1 MSHRLDD
8 PWKDTPPPDP
18 TSSLSLVEA
27 ARALS
32 PVLLRRADDAE
43 RESRLTAE
51 ATRALRDA
59 GMFRLGAPRRLGG
72 HELPLTACVD
82 VLAEIGLACPSSAWI
97 VMLSYGAQQIAAS
110 FGEQARLDLW
120 GESPDVPMCGVFGS
134 AGATALPVEGGLRVS
149 GRWSWASGCRQA
161 EWGVFGVPLARY
173 GARETEPARSRARE
187 TEPARSGARETEPG
201 VALLPMNRLTVEA
214 TWDMAG
220 MRGTG
225 SDTVVA
231 DGVFVPHHRTRPF
244 SEVVAREEG
253 VDEPLYRVPPG
264 SLTLTSAAPL
274 LGAARAVL
282 RLTLESVEGGKP
294 MAMSLHRRLADS
306 PSVQAALADAATL
319 IDSASLHLAR
329 SAAAVDAAAA
339 SPDAPALL
347 ERARVRM
354 DVGHA
359 CTCLLQAVRLL
370 LTVNGASGFS
380 RTKAVQRYWRDLE
393 TAARHPTLN
402 PGLAREMYGR
412 ALVGDQ
418 RPVSP
423 MV

>member
-1 MSHRLDD
+1 MNRLDD
-8 PWKDTPPPDP
+8 SRKDTPPLDSAS
-18 TSSLSLVEA
+18 TLVEA

-32 PVLLRRADDAE
+32 PVLLSEADDAE
-43 RESRLTAE
+43 RDSRLTPG

-59 GMFRLGAPRRLGG
+59 GMFRLGTPGRLGG
-72 HELPLTACVD
+72 HELPLSACVD
-82 VLAEIGLACPSSAWI
+82 VLAEIGRACPSSAWV

-120 GESPDVPMCGVFGS
+120 GDSPDVPMCGVFGS
-134 AGATALPVEGGLRVS
+134 AGATAEPVEGGLLVS

-161 EWGVFGVPLARY
+161 EWGVFGVPLARS
-173 GARETEPARSRARE
+173 GGREA
-187 TEPARSGARETEPG
+187 EPG
-201 VALLPMNRLTVEA
+201 VALLPMSRLAVEA

-231 DGVFVPHHRTRPF
+231 DGVLVPLHRTRPF

-253 VDEPLYRVPPG
+253 ADEPLYRVPPG

-329 SAAAVDAAAA
+329 SAASVDAAAA
-339 SPDAPALL
+339 SPDSPALL
-347 ERARVRM
+347 DRARVRM

-359 CTCLLQAVRLL
+359 CTSLLQAVRLL

-380 RTKAVQRYWRDLE
+380 RAKVVQRYWRDLE

>member
-1 MSHRLDD
+1 MNRLND
-8 PWKDTPPPDP
+8 PQDNTPPLD
-18 TSSLSLVEA
+18 SASSLVEA

-32 PVLLRRADDAE
+32 PVLLREADEAE

-51 ATRALRDA
+51 ATRALRLA
-59 GMFRLGAPRRLGG
+59 GMFRLGVPRSLGG

-82 VLAEIGLACPSSAWI
+82 VLAELGQSCPSSAWV

-120 GESPDVPMCGVFGS
+120 GDGADVPMCGVFGS
-134 AGATALPVEGGLRVS
+134 AGVTAEPVEGGLLVF

-161 EWGVFGVPLARY
+161 EWGVFGVPLAR
-173 GARETEPARSRARE
+173 
-187 TEPARSGARETEPG
+187 SGARGTEPGAGPGTRPG
-201 VALLPMNRLTVEA
+201 VALLPMSRLAVEA

-244 SEVVAREEG
+244 AEVVAHEERAC
-253 VDEPLYRVPPG
+253 EPLYRVPPG
-264 SLTLTSAAPL
+264 SLTLTTAAPL

-282 RLTLESVEGGKP
+282 RTTLESVERGKP
-294 MAMSLHRRLADS
+294 MAMSLHPRLADS
-306 PSVQAALADAATL
+306 PSVQAALADATTL

-339 SPDAPALL
+339 SPAAPSLL
-347 ERARVRM
+347 DRARVRM

-380 RTKAVQRYWRDLE
+380 RARAVQRYWRDLE